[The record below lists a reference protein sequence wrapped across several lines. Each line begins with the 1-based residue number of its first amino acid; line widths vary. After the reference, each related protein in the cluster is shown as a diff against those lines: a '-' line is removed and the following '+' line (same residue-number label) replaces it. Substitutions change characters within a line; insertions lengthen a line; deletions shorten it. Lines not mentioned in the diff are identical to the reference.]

1 MVRQAHHDKIVFKM
15 GYIKSVLSVKSVATI
30 LSQNTSSI

>member
-15 GYIKSVLSVKSVATI
+15 GVIKSVLSVATI
-30 LSQNTSSI
+30 LSQNTNSIW